1 MYLTL
6 IFDII
11 NQLLQGVSFFL
22 FPGAFGAEQALPH
35 ALSKEDFTMTSA
47 ADVWEKVKQLMEQD
61 MTTVSIETWFG
72 DVEAVALEDTR
83 LVLCV
88 PTEFKRGII
97 NSRFLPTVEKSLRE
111 LFSFDVDVALLL
123 PEERDRYQSVLPS
136 RKGDNPFRE
145 YTFDRFVVGST
156 NKFAFTA
163 AENVASA
170 PGGAYNPLFI
180 YGPSGLGKTHLLHA
194 IANRVK
200 QDHPDYRVMYIQSE
214 DFSNELINDLR
225 RGVNMQEFRDKYRTV
240 DLFLMDD
247 VQFIAGKDTCE
258 EELFHT
264 FNTLYEQG
272 KQVVLT
278 SDRPPHEMLRLEQR
292 LRTRFEQGL
301 SADIQPPDYETRM
314 AILKNKSLERGISLP
329 DPVLSYVAENIT
341 SNVRQIEGVVNKIMA
356 FQELMGAQVDV
367 ENTIRAVRDILRSK
381 EDFLPSADT
390 IIQEVA
396 RFYELDPDALRGQ
409 SQNKEISTARN
420 VAMYIIREMTQLSLA
435 EIGQQF
441 GGRHHSTVLN
451 SINRVEKNMKE
462 QPELME
468 IIRDITNAVNSAY

>member
-1 MYLTL
+1 MR
-6 IFDII
+6 
-11 NQLLQGVSFFL
+11 
-22 FPGAFGAEQALPH
+22 
-35 ALSKEDFTMTSA
+35 SA
-47 ADVWEKVKQLMEQD
+47 ADVWEKVKNLMEGS
-61 MTTVSIETWFG
+61 MTAVSIDTWFG

-88 PTEFKRGII
+88 PTDFKRNII
-97 NSRFLPTVEKSLRE
+97 RTRFQSGVEAALKE

-123 PEERDRYQSVLPS
+123 PEEREVYAAQNSAPNPS
-136 RKGDNPFRE
+136 GGEADK
-145 YTFDRFVVGST
+145 YTFERFVVGST

-163 AENVASA
+163 AQKVADE

-180 YGPSGLGKTHLLHA
+180 YGQSGLGKTHLLHA
-194 IANRVK
+194 IANRVS
-200 QDHPDYRVMYIQSE
+200 QNHPGYRILYIQSE
-214 DFSNELINDLR
+214 DFVNELIGNLR
-225 RGVNMQEFRDKYRTV
+225 RGIDMQGFRDKYRNV

-247 VQFIAGKDTCE
+247 VQFIAGKDSSE

-264 FNTLYEQG
+264 FNTLYEQK
-272 KQVVLT
+272 KQIVFT

-301 SADIQPPDYETRM
+301 PADIQPPDYETRV
-314 AILKNKSLERGISLP
+314 ALLKNKALERGISLP
-329 DPVLSYVAENIT
+329 EPVLSYVAENIT

-356 FQELMGAQVDV
+356 FQELMGEQVDI
-367 ENTIRAVRDILRSK
+367 ETTIRAVRDILKAK
-381 EDFLPSADT
+381 ENFLPSADT

-396 RFYELDPDALRGQ
+396 RFYELDASAVTGQ

-451 SINRVEKNMKE
+451 SINRVEKMMKE
-462 QPELME
+462 KPEMSE

>member
-1 MYLTL
+1 M
-6 IFDII
+6 
-11 NQLLQGVSFFL
+11 
-22 FPGAFGAEQALPH
+22 
-35 ALSKEDFTMTSA
+35 KSA
-47 ADVWEKVKQLMEQD
+47 ADVWEKLKSMMAAAMSDVA
-61 MTTVSIETWFG
+61 IETWFG

-88 PTEFKRGII
+88 PTDFKRNII
-97 NSRFLPTVEKSLRE
+97 RTRFLSLIE
-111 LFSFDVDVALLL
+111 ANLLDLFAFDVDCALLL
-123 PEERDRYQSVLPS
+123 PEERATYLARQAAPAPAG
-136 RKGDNPFRE
+136 GDGAER
-145 YTFDRFVVGST
+145 YTFERFVVGST
-156 NKFAFTA
+156 NRFAYTA
-163 AENVASA
+163 AKKVAEE

-180 YGPSGLGKTHLLHA
+180 YGQSGLGKTHLLHA
-194 IANRVK
+194 IANQVRHNQPGWRILYV
-200 QDHPDYRVMYIQSE
+200 QSE
-214 DFSNELINDLR
+214 DFVNELIGSLR
-225 RGVNMQEFRDKYRTV
+225 RGIDMQGFRDKYRNV

-247 VQFIAGKDTCE
+247 VQFIAGKDSSE

-264 FNTLYEQG
+264 FNTLYEQK
-272 KQVVLT
+272 KQIVFT

-292 LRTRFEQGL
+292 LKTRFEQGL
-301 SADIQPPDYETRM
+301 PADIQPPDYETRV
-314 AILKNKSLERGISLP
+314 ALLKNKAVERGISLP

-341 SNVRQIEGVVNKIMA
+341 TNVRQIEGVVNKIMA

-367 ENTIRAVRDILRSK
+367 ETTVRAVRDILRAK
-381 EDFLPSADT
+381 ENFLPSADT

-396 RFYELDPDALRGQ
+396 RFYELDAAAITGQ

-451 SINRVEKNMKE
+451 SINRVEKMMKA
-462 QPELME
+462 QPELSE

>member
-1 MYLTL
+1 MR
-6 IFDII
+6 
-11 NQLLQGVSFFL
+11 
-22 FPGAFGAEQALPH
+22 
-35 ALSKEDFTMTSA
+35 SA
-47 ADVWEKVKQLMEQD
+47 ADVWEKVKSLMEGS
-61 MTTVSIETWFG
+61 MTAVSIDTWFG

-88 PTEFKRGII
+88 PTDFKRNII
-97 NSRFLPTVEKSLRE
+97 RTRFQSGVEAALKE
-111 LFSFDVDVALLL
+111 LFSFDVDVAMLL
-123 PEERDRYQSVLPS
+123 PEEREAYAAQSAAPDS
-136 RKGDNPFRE
+136 GGGDADK
-145 YTFDRFVVGST
+145 YTFERFVVGST
-156 NKFAFTA
+156 NRFAYTA
-163 AENVASA
+163 AKKVAEE

-180 YGPSGLGKTHLLHA
+180 YGQSGLGKTHLLHA
-194 IANRVK
+194 IANQVRK
-200 QDHPDYRVMYIQSE
+200 NHPGFRILYVQSE
-214 DFSNELINDLR
+214 DFVNELIGNLR
-225 RGVNMQEFRDKYRTV
+225 RGIDMQEFRNKYRCV

-247 VQFIAGKDTCE
+247 VQFIAGKDSSE

-264 FNTLYEQG
+264 FNTLYEQK
-272 KQVVLT
+272 KQIVLT

-301 SADIQPPDYETRM
+301 PADIQPPDYETRV
-314 AILKNKSLERGISLP
+314 ALLKNKALERGISLP
-329 DPVLSYVAENIT
+329 EPVLSYVAENIT

-367 ENTIRAVRDILRSK
+367 ETTIRAVRDILRAK
-381 EDFLPSADT
+381 ENFLPSADT

-396 RFYELDPDALRGQ
+396 RFYELDASALTGQ

-451 SINRVEKNMKE
+451 SINRVEKMMKDK
-462 QPELME
+462 PEMTE

>member
-1 MYLTL
+1 MR
-6 IFDII
+6 
-11 NQLLQGVSFFL
+11 
-22 FPGAFGAEQALPH
+22 
-35 ALSKEDFTMTSA
+35 SA
-47 ADVWEKVKQLMEQD
+47 ADVWEKVKSLMEGS
-61 MTTVSIETWFG
+61 MTAVSIDTWFG

-88 PTEFKRGII
+88 PTDFKRNII
-97 NSRFLPTVEKSLRE
+97 RTRFQSGVEAALKE

-123 PEERDRYQSVLPS
+123 PEERDVYTRQAAAPS
-136 RKGDNPFRE
+136 PAGGDAER
-145 YTFDRFVVGST
+145 YTFERFVVGST
-156 NKFAFTA
+156 NRFAFTA
-163 AENVASA
+163 AEKVADE

-180 YGPSGLGKTHLLHA
+180 YGQSGLGKTHLLHA
-194 IANRVK
+194 ISNRVRRN
-200 QDHPDYRVMYIQSE
+200 HPGYRIMYVQSE
-214 DFSNELINDLR
+214 DFVNEFINNVR
-225 RGVNMQEFRDKYRTV
+225 RGKDMQEFRDKYRQV

-247 VQFIAGKDTCE
+247 VQFIAGKDSSE

-264 FNTLYEQG
+264 FNTLYEQR
-272 KQVVLT
+272 KQIVFT

-301 SADIQPPDYETRM
+301 PADIQPPDYETRV
-314 AILKNKSLERGISLP
+314 ALLKNKSLERGISLP
-329 DPVLSYVAENIT
+329 DPVLSYVADNIT

-367 ENTIRAVRDILRSK
+367 ETTIRAVRDILRAK
-381 EDFLPSADT
+381 ENFLPSADT

-396 RFYELDPDALRGQ
+396 RFYELDAAAITGQ

-420 VAMYIIREMTQLSLA
+420 VCMYIIREMTQLSLA

-451 SINRVEKNMKE
+451 SINRVEKMMKE
-462 QPELME
+462 QPELTE

>member
-1 MYLTL
+1 M
-6 IFDII
+6 
-11 NQLLQGVSFFL
+11 
-22 FPGAFGAEQALPH
+22 
-35 ALSKEDFTMTSA
+35 KSA
-47 ADVWEKVKQLMEQD
+47 ADVWEKLKSMMAAAMSDVA
-61 MTTVSIETWFG
+61 IETWFG

-88 PTEFKRGII
+88 PTDFKRNII
-97 NSRFLPTVEKSLRE
+97 RTRFLSLIE
-111 LFSFDVDVALLL
+111 ANLLDLFAFDVDCALLL
-123 PEERDRYQSVLPS
+123 PEERATYLARQAAPTPAG
-136 RKGDNPFRE
+136 GDGAER
-145 YTFDRFVVGST
+145 YTFERFVVGST
-156 NKFAFTA
+156 NRFAYTA
-163 AENVASA
+163 AKKVAEE

-180 YGPSGLGKTHLLHA
+180 YGQSGLGKTHLLHA
-194 IANRVK
+194 IANQVRHNQPGWRILYV
-200 QDHPDYRVMYIQSE
+200 QSE
-214 DFSNELINDLR
+214 DFVNELIGSLR
-225 RGVNMQEFRDKYRTV
+225 RGIDMQGFRDKYRNV

-247 VQFIAGKDTCE
+247 VQFIAGKDSSE

-264 FNTLYEQG
+264 FNTLYEQK
-272 KQVVLT
+272 KQIVFT

-292 LRTRFEQGL
+292 LKTRFEQGL
-301 SADIQPPDYETRM
+301 PADIQPPDYETRV
-314 AILKNKSLERGISLP
+314 ALLKNKAVERGISLP

-367 ENTIRAVRDILRSK
+367 ETTVRAVRDILRAK
-381 EDFLPSADT
+381 ENFLPSADT

-396 RFYELDPDALRGQ
+396 RFYELDAASITGQ

-451 SINRVEKNMKE
+451 SINRVEKMMKA
-462 QPELME
+462 QPELSE

>member
-1 MYLTL
+1 MR
-6 IFDII
+6 
-11 NQLLQGVSFFL
+11 
-22 FPGAFGAEQALPH
+22 
-35 ALSKEDFTMTSA
+35 SA
-47 ADVWEKVKQLMEQD
+47 ADVWEKVKSLMEGS
-61 MTTVSIETWFG
+61 MTAVSIDTWFG

-88 PTEFKRGII
+88 PTDFKRNII
-97 NSRFLPTVEKSLRE
+97 RTRFQSGVEAALKE

-123 PEERDRYQSVLPS
+123 PEERDVYTRQAAAPS
-136 RKGDNPFRE
+136 PAGGDAER
-145 YTFDRFVVGST
+145 YTFERFVVGST
-156 NKFAFTA
+156 NRFAFTA
-163 AENVASA
+163 AEKVADE

-180 YGPSGLGKTHLLHA
+180 YGQSGLGKTHLLHA
-194 IANRVK
+194 ISNRVRK
-200 QDHPDYRVMYIQSE
+200 NYPGYRIMYVQSE
-214 DFSNELINDLR
+214 DFVNEFINNVR
-225 RGVNMQEFRDKYRTV
+225 RGKDMQEFRDKYRQV

-247 VQFIAGKDTCE
+247 VQFIAGKDSSE

-264 FNTLYEQG
+264 FNTLYEQR
-272 KQVVLT
+272 KQIVFT

-301 SADIQPPDYETRM
+301 PADIQPPDYETRV
-314 AILKNKSLERGISLP
+314 ALLKNKSLERGISLP
-329 DPVLSYVAENIT
+329 DPVLSYVADNIT

-367 ENTIRAVRDILRSK
+367 ETTIRAVRDILRAK
-381 EDFLPSADT
+381 ENFLPSADT

-396 RFYELDPDALRGQ
+396 RFYELDAAALRGQ

-420 VAMYIIREMTQLSLA
+420 VCMYIIREMTQLSLA

-451 SINRVEKNMKE
+451 SINRVEKMMKD
-462 QPELME
+462 QPELTE

>member
-1 MYLTL
+1 M
-6 IFDII
+6 
-11 NQLLQGVSFFL
+11 
-22 FPGAFGAEQALPH
+22 
-35 ALSKEDFTMTSA
+35 KSA
-47 ADVWEKVKQLMEQD
+47 ADVWEKVKSLMEGS
-61 MTTVSIETWFG
+61 MTAVSIETWFG

-88 PTEFKRGII
+88 PTDFKRNII
-97 NSRFLPTVEKSLRE
+97 RSRFQSGVEAALKE
-111 LFSFDVDVALLL
+111 LFSFDVDVTLLL
-123 PEERDRYQSVLPS
+123 PEERDAYAHQVAPS
-136 RKGDNPFRE
+136 PAVSEADR
-145 YTFDRFVVGST
+145 YTFERFVVGST
-156 NKFAFTA
+156 NRFAYTA
-163 AENVASA
+163 AQKVAEE

-180 YGPSGLGKTHLLHA
+180 YGQSGLGKTHLLHA
-194 IANRVK
+194 IANRVR
-200 QDHPDYRVMYIQSE
+200 QLRPGYRICYVQSE
-214 DFSNELINDLR
+214 DFVNELIGNLR
-225 RGVNMQEFRDKYRTV
+225 RGIDMQGFRDKYRQV

-247 VQFIAGKDTCE
+247 VQFIAGKDSSE

-264 FNTLYEQG
+264 FNTLYEQK
-272 KQVVLT
+272 KQIVFT

-292 LRTRFEQGL
+292 LKTRFEQGL
-301 SADIQPPDYETRM
+301 PADIQPPDYETRV
-314 AILKNKSLERGISLP
+314 ALLKNKALERGISLP

-367 ENTIRAVRDILRSK
+367 ETTIRAVRDILRAK
-381 EDFLPSADT
+381 ENFLPSADT

-396 RFYELDPDALRGQ
+396 RFYELDASAIRGQ

-451 SINRVEKNMKE
+451 SINRVEKMMKT

>member
-1 MYLTL
+1 M
-6 IFDII
+6 
-11 NQLLQGVSFFL
+11 
-22 FPGAFGAEQALPH
+22 
-35 ALSKEDFTMTSA
+35 KSA
-47 ADVWEKVKQLMEQD
+47 ADVWEKLKSMMAAAMSDVA
-61 MTTVSIETWFG
+61 IETWFG

-88 PTEFKRGII
+88 PTDFKRNII
-97 NSRFLPTVEKSLRE
+97 RTRFLSLIE
-111 LFSFDVDVALLL
+111 ANLLDLFAFDVDCALLL
-123 PEERDRYQSVLPS
+123 PEERVTYLARQAAPAPAG
-136 RKGDNPFRE
+136 GDGAER
-145 YTFDRFVVGST
+145 YTFERFVVGST
-156 NKFAFTA
+156 NRFAYTA
-163 AENVASA
+163 AKKVAEE

-180 YGPSGLGKTHLLHA
+180 YGQSGLGKTHLLHA
-194 IANRVK
+194 IANQVRHNQPGWRILYV
-200 QDHPDYRVMYIQSE
+200 QSE
-214 DFSNELINDLR
+214 DFVNELIGSLR
-225 RGVNMQEFRDKYRTV
+225 RGIDMQGFRDKYRNV

-247 VQFIAGKDTCE
+247 VQFIAGKDSSE

-264 FNTLYEQG
+264 FNTLYEQK
-272 KQVVLT
+272 KQIVFT

-292 LRTRFEQGL
+292 LKTRFEQGL
-301 SADIQPPDYETRM
+301 PADIQPPDYETRV
-314 AILKNKSLERGISLP
+314 ALLKNKAVERGISLP

-367 ENTIRAVRDILRSK
+367 ETTVRAVRDILRAK
-381 EDFLPSADT
+381 ENFLPSADT

-396 RFYELDPDALRGQ
+396 RFYELDAASITGQ

-451 SINRVEKNMKE
+451 SINRVEKMMKA
-462 QPELME
+462 QPELSE

>member
-1 MYLTL
+1 M
-6 IFDII
+6 
-11 NQLLQGVSFFL
+11 
-22 FPGAFGAEQALPH
+22 
-35 ALSKEDFTMTSA
+35 KSA
-47 ADVWEKVKQLMEQD
+47 ADVWEKVKSLMEGS
-61 MTTVSIETWFG
+61 MTAVSIETWFG
-72 DVEAVALEDTR
+72 DIEAVALEDTR

-88 PTEFKRGII
+88 PTDFKRNII
-97 NSRFLPTVEKSLRE
+97 RTRFQNSVEQALKE

-123 PEERDRYQSVLPS
+123 PEEKAVYAAQRAAPAPAGGDADRY
-136 RKGDNPFRE
+136 
-145 YTFDRFVVGST
+145 TFERFVVGST
-156 NKFAFTA
+156 NRFAYTA
-163 AENVASA
+163 AKKVAEE

-180 YGPSGLGKTHLLHA
+180 YGQSGLGKTHLLHA
-194 IANRVK
+194 IANRVGK
-200 QDHPDYRVMYIQSE
+200 DHPGYRIMYVQSE
-214 DFSNELINDLR
+214 DFVNELIGNLR
-225 RGVNMQEFRDKYRTV
+225 RGTDMQGFRDKYRLV

-247 VQFIAGKDTCE
+247 VQFIAGKDSSE

-264 FNTLYEQG
+264 FNTLYEQK
-272 KQVVLT
+272 KQIVFT

-301 SADIQPPDYETRM
+301 PADIQPPDYETRV
-314 AILKNKSLERGISLP
+314 ALLKNKAVERGISLP
-329 DPVLSYVAENIT
+329 DAVLSYVAENIT

-367 ENTIRAVRDILRSK
+367 ETTIRAVRDILRAK
-381 EDFLPSADT
+381 ENFLPSADT

-396 RFYELDPDALRGQ
+396 RFYELDAASIRGQ
-409 SQNKEISTARN
+409 GQNKEIANARN

-451 SINRVEKNMKE
+451 SIKRVEKNMKD
-462 QPELME
+462 QPEMSE